1 MTYSELVDAG
11 RMKDSCYFNKE
22 TFLCAKLSCGGA
34 INTCFQVAQ
43 GHLKNAIA
51 VVRPPGHHAEPD
63 NIMGFCML
71 NNVSVAA
78 KALQKYLP
86 HIVKKVLI
94 LDW

>member
-1 MTYSELVDAG
+1 
-11 RMKDSCYFNKE
+11 MKDSCYFNKE